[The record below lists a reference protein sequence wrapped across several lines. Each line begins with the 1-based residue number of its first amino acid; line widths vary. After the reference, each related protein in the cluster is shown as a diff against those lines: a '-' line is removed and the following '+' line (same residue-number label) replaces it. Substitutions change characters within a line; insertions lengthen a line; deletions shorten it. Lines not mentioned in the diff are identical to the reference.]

1 MKTDSNSNLGFALLG
16 LLWQSPRSGYDL
28 RKFFSA
34 TPMMSF
40 SDSPGAIYP
49 ALRRLEQRGF
59 IRGQAE
65 GARRRKIFQLTP
77 RGRSEFRRWQT
88 QPITRQDVVRNCD
101 ALVLRFAFMDQ
112 SVGKRD
118 CLRFLKSF
126 QRELLQYLPGLREYF
141 RTNRRHMPASGRLA
155 LQNGIEAYE
164 GNLRWTEVAIRTYRN
179 QKGGSS

>member
-1 MKTDSNSNLGFALLG
+1 

-65 GARRRKIFQLTP
+65 GARRRKI
-77 RGRSEFRRWQT
+77 
-88 QPITRQDVVRNCD
+88 
-101 ALVLRFAFMDQ
+101 
-112 SVGKRD
+112 
-118 CLRFLKSF
+118 
-126 QRELLQYLPGLREYF
+126 
-141 RTNRRHMPASGRLA
+141 
-155 LQNGIEAYE
+155 
-164 GNLRWTEVAIRTYRN
+164 
-179 QKGGSS
+179 SS